1 MSKELKDNLINLGLQ
16 RYVSA
21 IINAGYDDWDAVA
34 ESK

>member
-1 MSKELKDNLINLGLQ
+1 MSEELKDDLIELGLQ
-16 RYVSA
+16 RYVTA